1 MLKYC
6 QLELMSEFEDKLS
19 NIQNIIN
26 RIDGELRSI
35 RGQISFIKS
44 EINRNESIGV
54 KEQPPPQK
62 EAVPFEIY
70 LKRQCEED

>member
-1 MLKYC
+1 
-6 QLELMSEFEDKLS
+6 MSEFEDKLS

-26 RIDGELRSI
+26 RLDGELRSI
-35 RGQISFIKS
+35 RSQIGFIRS
-44 EINRNESIGV
+44 QINRNESIGV
-54 KEQPPPQK
+54 KEQPPPK